1 MQAQK
6 RANTGLESLEFEA
19 LAEEEFEEGAEGLG
33 GMDVGESG
41 LDMLGDDNGA
51 VDDLEQ
57 HIEQE

>member
-1 MQAQK
+1 M
-6 RANTGLESLEFEA
+6 ESLEFEA